1 MTHLIV
7 GGLRTTFPKLK
18 SNIDLK
24 NEIQQQ
30 AVTDEIESAVDD
42 ATDLIY
48 PSTVNQLCE
57 TMMEEHVTIE
67 EDPTTLA
74 TTALLMIR
82 NAS

>member
-24 NEIQQQ
+24 NGIQQQ

-48 PSTVNQLCE
+48 PSTVNELCE
-57 TMMEEHVTIE
+57 TMMEEHVTTE

-74 TTALLMIR
+74 TTAY
-82 NAS
+82 